1 MFAPIT
7 LEIIVLCLGFVL
19 LLGESFSNAPRK
31 SGIANLA
38 IFVLGCV
45 FAYSF
50 FTGGNP
56 AQVEP
61 GSFWNFYSADPASL
75 FFKRIAI
82 LTTIGVLLLAKQ
94 YEPVVARNIPS
105 ARPGAGLGE
114 FYILPLFTCA
124 GLMLMSSAVDLIMA
138 FVALELVTVSF
149 YVLVAYMRGNHAS
162 LEAGV
167 KYLILGALSTGFLV
181 YGITWLF
188 GLTGETHFAKIAPKL
203 AALQGS
209 DTAILFALL
218 LLLVGLGFK
227 VAAVPFHSWVPDVY
241 QGAPTPVTAYLSIA
255 SKSAGFLLLLRTIE
269 PFFAVPSIQPKVL
282 TVLTLLAAATLL
294 IGNLGALPQNN
305 FKRLLA
311 YSSIGHAGYI
321 LVAVASVRSTA
332 SPFGSVGTT
341 VGIYLF
347 GYMLMTLLSFIV
359 LTLVSLH
366 SKGEEIHCFNGLS
379 KRSPFLAF
387 SLLVAMASLAG
398 IPLTAGFY
406 GKFLVF
412 AQAVHAQQWML
423 VALGFITVASGFYL
437 YFRVIAAM
445 YWQSPSETSP
455 IPVSASMRIAILL
468 LLVGIFAFGINPKPL
483 LNSLRPPTAAL
494 SH

>member
-1 MFAPIT
+1 MLAPIT
-7 LEIIVLCLGFVL
+7 LEITVLCLGFVL
-19 LLGESFSNAPRK
+19 LLAESFSSSARK
-31 SGIANLA
+31 AGFANLS

-50 FTGGNP
+50 FTKGNP
-56 AQVEP
+56 ETIQA
-61 GSFWNFYSADPASL
+61 GSLWNFYSADPTSL

-82 LTTIGVLLLAKQ
+82 LTTIGVLLLAKS
-94 YEPVVARNIPS
+94 YETIIARNIPS
-105 ARPGAGLGE
+105 SRPGAGLGE

-124 GLMLMSSAVDLIMA
+124 GLMLMSSAVDLVMA

-188 GLTGETHFAKIAPKL
+188 GLTAETRFTKIAEKL
-203 AALQGS
+203 ALLQGS
-209 DTAILFALL
+209 DTAILFTLL

-227 VAAVPFHSWVPDVY
+227 VAAAPFHSWVPDVY

-255 SKSAGFLLLLRTIE
+255 SKAAGFLLLIRVLE
-269 PFFAVPSIQPKVL
+269 PFLGVASIQPKVL
-282 TVLTLLAAATLL
+282 MVLTLLAAVTLL
-294 IGNLGALPQNN
+294 VGNLGALPQNN

-311 YSSIGHAGYI
+311 YSSIGHAGYL
-321 LVAVASVRSTA
+321 LVAISSVRSPV
-332 SPFGSVGTT
+332 SPFGFVSTT
-341 VGIYLF
+341 VGFYLF
-347 GYMLMTLLSFIV
+347 SYLLMTLLSFIV
-359 LTLVSLH
+359 LTHVSLH
-366 SKGEEIHCFNGLS
+366 SKGEDIQHFNGLS
-379 KRSPFLAF
+379 KRSPLLAF
-387 SLLVAMASLAG
+387 ALLISMASLAG

-412 AQAVHAQQWML
+412 AQAVHAQQWLL
-423 VALGFITVASGFYL
+423 VGLGFVTVASGFYL

-445 YWQSPSETSP
+445 YWHGPTEHSP
-455 IPVSASMRIAILL
+455 IPVNSSTRFAIMALVAAIL
-468 LLVGIFAFGINPKPL
+468 IFGITPKPV
-483 LNSLRPPTAAL
+483 LNSLRSAAPIAA
-494 SH
+494 H